1 MQTEGERLRYYIESK
16 EVNLRQFCIENDILY
31 TSLHPILTNSRSLGM
46 NILKKIMQVY
56 PNLNINWVLTG
67 MGDIE
72 ITEDKKNILRDPSSV
87 YQNSDPGYEAF
98 LKYFDKEA
106 TTDKII
112 AIIEKKLEDKK
123 KK

>member
-31 TSLHPILTNSRSLGM
+31 TSLHPILMNSRSLGM

-67 MGDIE
+67 MGEIE
-72 ITEDKKNILRDPSSV
+72 ITEDKNHVLQDPRSV
-87 YQNSDPGYEAF
+87 YQNLDPGYEAF
-98 LKYFDKEA
+98 LKYLEREA

-112 AIIEKKLEDKK
+112 AIIEKKLDEKK

>member
-1 MQTEGERLRYYIESK
+1 MQTEGERLRYYIENK

-31 TSLHPILTNSRSLGM
+31 TSLHPILMNSRSLGM

-67 MGDIE
+67 MGDME
-72 ITEDKKNILRDPSSV
+72 ITEDKNYVLRDPGSV
-87 YQNSDPGYEAF
+87 YQNLDPGYEAF

-112 AIIEKKLEDKK
+112 ALIEKKLEDKK

>member
-1 MQTEGERLRYYIESK
+1 MRTEGERLRYYIENK

-31 TSLHPILTNSRSLGM
+31 TSLHPILTNSRALGM

-67 MGDIE
+67 AGEMDIE
-72 ITEDKKNILRDPSSV
+72 NNDSLREPNSV

-98 LKYFDKEA
+98 LKYFEKET
-106 TTDKII
+106 TTDKIL
-112 AIIEKKLEDKK
+112 AIIEKKLEEKK
-123 KK
+123 E

>member
-31 TSLHPILTNSRSLGM
+31 TSLHPILMNSRSLGM

-67 MGDIE
+67 MGEIE
-72 ITEDKKNILRDPSSV
+72 ITEDKNHVLQDPRSV
-87 YQNSDPGYEAF
+87 YQNLDPGYEAF
-98 LKYFDKEA
+98 LKYFDREA

-112 AIIEKKLEDKK
+112 SIIEKKLDEKK

>member
-1 MQTEGERLRYYIESK
+1 MQTEGERLRYYIENK

-31 TSLHPILTNSRSLGM
+31 TSLHPILMNSRSLGM
-46 NILKKIMQVY
+46 NILKKIMQAY

-67 MGDIE
+67 MGDME
-72 ITEDKKNILRDPSSV
+72 ITEDKNHVLRDPGSI
-87 YQNSDPGYEAF
+87 YQNLDPGFEAF

-112 AIIEKKLEDKK
+112 ALIEKKLEDKK

>member
-1 MQTEGERLRYYIESK
+1 MQTEGERLRYYIERK

-67 MGDIE
+67 MGDME
-72 ITEDKKNILRDPSSV
+72 ITEDNILRDPNSV
-87 YQNSDPGYEAF
+87 YQNSDPGYVAF

-112 AIIEKKLEDKK
+112 ALIEKKLEDKK

>member
-31 TSLHPILTNSRSLGM
+31 TSLHPILMNSRALGM

-72 ITEDKKNILRDPSSV
+72 ITEDKNYILRDPNSV
-87 YQNSDPGYEAF
+87 YQNADPGYEAF

-112 AIIEKKLEDKK
+112 SIIEKKLEDKK

>member
-1 MQTEGERLRYYIESK
+1 MQTEGERLRYYIENK

-31 TSLHPILTNSRSLGM
+31 TSLHPILMNSRSLGM

-67 MGDIE
+67 IGDIE
-72 ITEDKKNILRDPSSV
+72 ITEDKNHILRDPSSV
-87 YQNSDPGYEAF
+87 YQNLDPGYEAF

-112 AIIEKKLEDKK
+112 AIIEKKLEEKK

>member
-31 TSLHPILTNSRSLGM
+31 TSLHPILMNSRSLGM

-67 MGDIE
+67 MGEIE
-72 ITEDKKNILRDPSSV
+72 ITEDKNHVLQDPRSV
-87 YQNSDPGYEAF
+87 YQNLDPGYEAF
-98 LKYFDKEA
+98 LKYFDREA

-112 AIIEKKLEDKK
+112 AIIEKKLDEKK

>member
-1 MQTEGERLRYYIESK
+1 
-16 EVNLRQFCIENDILY
+16 
-31 TSLHPILTNSRSLGM
+31 
-46 NILKKIMQVY
+46 MQVY

-72 ITEDKKNILRDPSSV
+72 ITEDKNNILRDPNSV
-87 YQNSDPGYEAF
+87 YQNSDPGYVAF

-112 AIIEKKLEDKK
+112 ALIEKKLEDKK